1 MKESTHNI
9 CTCNV
14 YLSRL
19 KISVLQK
26 TSLIIGILHA
36 EVFYVYTT
44 EAHELTRKLWAT
56 YMQQYRF
63 NCSTWPTQGWSP
75 TCQGGQVEL
84 GGSQR
89 YSTGTQAVVHE
100 LAH

>member
-1 MKESTHNI
+1 M
-9 CTCNV
+9 

-44 EAHELTRKLWAT
+44 GAHELTRKLWAT

-63 NCSTWPTQGWSP
+63 NCST
-75 TCQGGQVEL
+75 
-84 GGSQR
+84 
-89 YSTGTQAVVHE
+89 
-100 LAH
+100 